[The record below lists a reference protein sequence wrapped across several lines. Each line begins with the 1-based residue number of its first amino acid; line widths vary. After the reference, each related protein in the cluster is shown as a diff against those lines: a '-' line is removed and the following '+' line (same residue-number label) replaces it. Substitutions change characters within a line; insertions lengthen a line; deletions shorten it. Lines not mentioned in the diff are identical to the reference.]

1 MVSESN
7 PPHHHPSPMTLK
19 TPWCSQHMK
28 LDRRLGMRRGE
39 SLQSEVQ
46 SFGQRA
52 SVSVHL
58 TASPILRELPLV
70 PVNNYFNFP
79 QISSSAQWGRKPGLE
94 GRQNTN

>member
-7 PPHHHPSPMTLK
+7 PPHQHSSPLTLK

-28 LDRRLGMRRGE
+28 LDRRLEMRGGE
-39 SLQSEVQ
+39 SLQPEVQ
-46 SFGQRA
+46 SFGQWA

-70 PVNNYFNFP
+70 PVDNSSNFP
-79 QISSSAQWGRKPGLE
+79 QIGSSARAGPKAR
-94 GRQNTN
+94 T